1 MDKLKFFLMKNAAGD
16 RKCPE
21 GKGLSKL
28 LHFFKIVFSSTVQ
41 NVNRS
46 FAARISSDLGSETLS
61 AKVVEFLCLS
71 PSFGWILLIIL
82 WWNVIWINMHFYF
95 RRMSLLFE
103 QEIRCLILA
112 SGTLEPIQPL
122 ITEMGIERPL
132 ILSNEHI
139 IKPSQTFVKVVSRGV
154 GGVRLN
160 SNFGN
165 R

>member
-1 MDKLKFFLMKNAAGD
+1 
-16 RKCPE
+16 
-21 GKGLSKL
+21 
-28 LHFFKIVFSSTVQ
+28 
-41 NVNRS
+41 
-46 FAARISSDLGSETLS
+46 
-61 AKVVEFLCLS
+61 
-71 PSFGWILLIIL
+71 
-82 WWNVIWINMHFYF
+82 MHFYF
-95 RRMSLLFE
+95 QRMSLLFE
-103 QEIRCLILA
+103 QKIRCLILA